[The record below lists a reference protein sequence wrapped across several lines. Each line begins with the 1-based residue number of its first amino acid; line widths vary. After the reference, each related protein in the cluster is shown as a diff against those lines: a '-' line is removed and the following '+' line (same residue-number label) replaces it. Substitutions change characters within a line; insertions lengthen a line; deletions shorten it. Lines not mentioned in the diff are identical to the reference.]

1 MALAFG
7 ATKGKAASNKIDA
20 YVMTDGD
27 NKVRIFGGVLPR
39 YMYWIKGTNNKDIPV
54 ECLAFNREKEKF
66 DNIETDHV
74 PKFYPATDGK
84 GKRLLNCQWSY
95 SVNCIDPK
103 DGKAKVLHLK
113 KKLFEEI
120 LSTAEDLGDP
130 TDPET
135 GWDICFKR
143 IKTGPLAF
151 NVSYSLQQIK
161 CSASKRALNED
172 ELAEIAK
179 AKNIDDLYP
188 RMTADEVLALLEK
201 IQAGGGDEDE
211 APTAQGQAEQEAVQ
225 DLK

>member
-7 ATKGKAASNKIDA
+7 STKGKAASNKIDA
-20 YVMTDGD
+20 YTMVDGD

-39 YMYWIKGTNNKDIPV
+39 YMYWVKGANNKDIPI

-66 DNIETDHV
+66 DNLEVDHV
-74 PKFYPATDGK
+74 PRFYPATDSK

-103 DGKAKVLHLK
+103 DGTTKVLHLK

-120 LSTAEDLGDP
+120 ISLAEDLGDP

-143 IKTGPLAF
+143 AKTGPLAF
-151 NVSYSLQQIK
+151 NVTYTLQQIK
-161 CSASKRALNED
+161 CSAAKRPLTD
-172 ELAEIAK
+172 AEREAVAK
-179 AKNIDDLYP
+179 AKDIDSLYP
-188 RMTADEVLALLEK
+188 RATADEVLALLEK
-201 IQAGGGDEDE
+201 IAAGGSDEEDGQSAAEKE
-211 APTAQGQAEQEAVQ
+211 AAA
-225 DLK
+225 DL